1 MSREISV
8 GTGWGTNY
16 KGGVWNAG
24 YGTGGSHMVGWDNG
38 DVRAEVFE
46 FETGD
51 WPVTHLHWDGPSTTL
66 DQGNAIPIRYILS
79 TSEGTYVDACGEVSG
94 SHELDQNTRND
105 LDVSLSPRTTYY
117 ITFFPGTTSGTGGGF
132 GLYWIGTDFPGDTFT
147 MYMLEQDY
155 TPCTAPT
162 SVSVSPAIQT
172 PGSNSTLSWSGAT
185 AGTNLTIGSYDI
197 YRATSASGTYSYLGN
212 TTSTSYS
219 VAAPSAG
226 SYYYYKIVTK
236 PSQSVTG
243 YDSPL
248 SSASNGLK
256 GNTVPGA
263 PTVSANKTLL
273 PSAGGNVTFT
283 ATPGSDPD
291 GQTLTLYYASS
302 TSGTKYSFT
311 SPLSLGFS
319 PNSPKT
325 YYFYTY
331 DGLAYSS
338 PVSITITLNVKPV
351 ISGLTY
357 QTLGSYTA
365 LGGDGATGY
374 QQGYACNIAPKI
386 TVSEV
391 GTVTIELEYYS
402 SDATTTWDSSS
413 VTRVT
418 MLQTSISSTSGVI
431 LNSCNIHQYITLG
444 ATNVHWRIRAK
455 INDGIEDSDSVYF
468 PSASSGQYYA
478 IAHASPLLASYNQ
491 FANSDIIGTNTGDVW
506 RNVRMKVYNDTS
518 VPVAT
523 ASAVVNGLTLTATA
537 VSSVDGVYRY
547 VDVTL
552 PDGIASEATIAITA
566 ALKDSG
572 NTIAK
577 NTNATVKET
586 KLPTMSALSHGA
598 GTIKPFSDTGDFEI
612 TTVWPFGLYETLD
625 STTLAAYN
633 CSTTVANVIKLVYST
648 SGSGSG
654 ANRITKDLTWVKDAD
669 TLTTT
674 MGRED
679 AYDWDHTLGI
689 STYGG
694 AHNYYCRLEI
704 TNLFGKV
711 NATEWVQ
718 RTFNFAEPVQ
728 SPTITS
734 IDWSLD
740 GATNW
745 GALGN
750 DAIQEG
756 VYLRINCSFGLFT
769 TDDVTVSILLTNTTG
784 ERSIAC
790 AEEGSPTKITPV
802 TYLSTELSRA
812 TGRTPASNTK
822 SYIYHITN
830 EIADTVDRQWRLQ
843 FVNSGYTTNS
853 SYVLTPVIRQC
864 APSLVLDNC
873 ETDED
878 YKLYYTYSMTDLGF
892 DSTNVNNSVTN
903 YISDGTSRLAS
914 TAILNTVGSGIEGE
928 IQSTVTGWEAKPICV
943 EMVSVV
949 SGLYTHTKTYYS
961 NVIIVYAVSPTV
973 AYRKNKIGM
982 NTDAPASGTIVDI
995 HQSTKRK
1002 TILIQGYTQDF
1013 QPTKFEID
1021 VSTGQI
1027 KFYLNGTVQHTL
1039 DLMNGTLT

>member
-1 MSREISV
+1 MATVR
-8 GTGWGTNY
+8 GTATFDVHNY
-16 KGGVWNAG
+16 KGGVYND
-24 YGTGGSHMVGWDNG
+24 GGSHMVGWDNG
-38 DVRAEVFE
+38 DVRAETHAFT
-46 FETGD
+46 TGD
-51 WPVTHLHWDGPSTTL
+51 WPVSHLNWWGPGTQL
-66 DQGNAIPIRYILS
+66 YQGDAIPIRYIIS
-79 TSEGTYVDACGEVSG
+79 TSETDYVNARGEVSG
-94 SHELDQNTRND
+94 SHELIQNDDND

-117 ITFFPGTTSGTGGGF
+117 FTFFPGTTSGTGGGF
-132 GLYWIGTDFPGDTFT
+132 GLYTIGTDFPGDNFT
-147 MYMLEQDY
+147 VYMTEEDY

-162 SVSVSPAIQT
+162 TLTLSQGIQA
-172 PGSNSTLSWSGAT
+172 PSGNVTLSWSGAQ
-185 AGTNLTIGSYDI
+185 AGTNLTIGSYDV
-197 YRATSASGTYSYLGN
+197 YRSTSVAGTYTLLGN
-212 TTSTSYS
+212 TTSTSYT
-219 VAAPSAG
+219 VAAPSIRG
-226 SYYYYKIVTK
+226 SSYYYKVVTK
-236 PSQSVTG
+236 PAQSVTG

-248 SSASNGLK
+248 SSASNSLK
-256 GNTVPGA
+256 ANSLPNA
-263 PTVSANKTLL
+263 PSVTPNKTIL

-283 ATPGSDPD
+283 ATPGTDPD
-291 GQTLTLYYASS
+291 GQTRTLYYASS
-302 TSGTKYSFT
+302 TSGSKTLFT
-311 SPLSLGFS
+311 SPLTLGFS
-319 PNSPKT
+319 PSSPKT

-331 DGLAYSS
+331 DGLEYSS
-338 PVSITITLNVKPV
+338 PTSVTITLNVKPV
-351 ISGLTY
+351 ISSLTY

-365 LGGDGATGY
+365 LGGDGATDY

-402 SDATTTWDSSS
+402 SDATTTWSSSS
-413 VTRVT
+413 VSRAT
-418 MLQTSISSTSGVI
+418 MLQTAISTTSGVV
-431 LNSCNIHQYITLG
+431 LSSCNIHQYISLG
-444 ATNVHWRIRAK
+444 ATNIHWRIRAK
-455 INDGIEDSDSVYF
+455 INDGIEDSDYVYF
-468 PSASSGQYYA
+468 PSSSSGQYYA

-491 FANSDIIGTNTGDVW
+491 FANSDIIGTNAGEVW
-506 RNVRMKVYNDTS
+506 RNVRMTVYNDTS

-523 ASAVVNGLTLTATA
+523 TSAVVNGLTLTATT
-537 VSSVDGVYRY
+537 VTSVDGVYRY
-547 VDVTL
+547 IDVTL
-552 PDGIASEATIAITA
+552 PDGIASEATITITA

-572 NTIAK
+572 NTITK
-577 NTNATVKET
+577 NINAAVKET

-598 GTIKPFSDTGDFEI
+598 GTIKPFSDIGNFEI

-625 STTLAAYN
+625 DTTLAAYN

-648 SGSGSG
+648 SASGSG
-654 ANRITKDLTWVKDAD
+654 ADRITKDLTWTKSAD
-669 TLTTT
+669 TLTAT
-674 MGRED
+674 MAKED
-679 AYDWDHTLGI
+679 AYDWNHTLGI
-689 STYGG
+689 STYSG

-704 TNLFGKV
+704 TNLFGKAS
-711 NATEWVQ
+711 ATEWVQ

-728 SPTITS
+728 SPSITS

-745 GALGN
+745 GALGS

-769 TDDVTVSILLTNTTG
+769 TDDVEVSILLTNASG
-784 ERSIAC
+784 ERSISC

-802 TYLSTELSRA
+802 TYLSTELNRA
-812 TGRTPASNTK
+812 SGRTPAGNTK

-830 EIADTVDRQWRLQ
+830 EITDTIDRQWRLQ

-853 SYVLTPVIRQC
+853 SYVFTPVIRQC
-864 APSLVLDNC
+864 APNLVFDNC

-878 YKLYYTYSMTDLGF
+878 YKLSYTYSMTDLGF
-892 DSTNVNNSVTN
+892 DSTNVNNSITN
-903 YISDGTSRLAS
+903 YLSDGTSRLAS
-914 TAILNTVGSGIEGE
+914 SAILNTVGSGIEGE
-928 IQSTVTGWEAKPICV
+928 VQATVTGWEAKPICV